1 MATLVLPPRY
11 TDDSNLMR
19 KAAIEAGWDV
29 ERLPGW
35 RAPEWLRN
43 REPVLYGEPL
53 FAAVV
58 ADSLD
63 LALLEAPFHWL
74 TTIPDE
80 WLRRD
85 VRFMTLA
92 DARNEGRAFMKPA
105 DDKCFVARVYESG
118 SELPD
123 LDILPDA
130 TPVLVSEPVNWSIE
144 FRCFI
149 IEDQLATLSPY
160 LRDGELGQ
168 ANDGS
173 WPATDD
179 EIQQATDFIGRVL
192 ADERVELPPAAVI
205 DVGIITDAG
214 WAKSFQSIS
223 PCATVTS
230 RTPAVRSGSITAPA
244 RMQSKRPNRSWSQHR
259 MTSNSPRWASSSM
272 RQNSGRFSISSPEIP
287 SSRYSLTV
295 R

>member
-1 MATLVLPPRY
+1 MPTLVLPPRY

-19 KAAIEAGWDV
+19 RAAIEAGWNI

-35 RAPEWLRN
+35 RAPEWLRDC
-43 REPVLYGEPL
+43 EPILYGEPL

-58 ADSLD
+58 ADALG

-74 TTIPDE
+74 TTIPGE

-92 DARNEGRAFMKPA
+92 DARHEGRAFMKPA

-123 LDILPDA
+123 SDVLPDA

-149 IEDQLATLSPY
+149 LENQLVTLSPY
-160 LRDGELGQ
+160 LRDADLCQ
-168 ANDGS
+168 AGDGS
-173 WPATDD
+173 WSATDD
-179 EIQQATDFIGRVL
+179 EIQQATDFIECVL
-192 ADERVELPPAAVI
+192 ADDRVDLPPAVVV
-205 DVGIITDAG
+205 DVGVIADAG
-214 WAKSFQSIS
+214 WAVLESNAAWGSGIYGCDPTKVLNVIRRACLQRGNVSANDSGWL
-223 PCATVTS
+223 PVRAT
-230 RTPAVRSGSITAPA
+230 
-244 RMQSKRPNRSWSQHR
+244 
-259 MTSNSPRWASSSM
+259 
-272 RQNSGRFSISSPEIP
+272 
-287 SSRYSLTV
+287 
-295 R
+295 